1 MKDKHLTILT
11 IFLLIL
17 SLLKGYVLYDLLQE
31 KRDIPI
37 ILPYRSEDLDPPG
50 PPGGRRHHPS
60 MGSPPRQAPGGPS
73 SMQMYQG
80 SPSEM
85 HPPCA
90 PDFQEGHFPH
100 TPPRP
105 PKPPHDFKQPMGD
118 LPIDMAITT
127 DDVIRGL
134 NVLYEEDGELQLTP
148 AQKEKLLPLVK
159 RAAEGKKKL
168 HNLRKEEEL
177 LQYSVMKKTADLFMA
192 LTPDQRA
199 YIRSNRDEIER
210 ILMDFPR
217 LRREL
222 KGE

>member
-1 MKDKHLTILT
+1 MKDKHLNILT
-11 IFLLIL
+11 ILLLIL
-17 SLLKGYVLYDLLQE
+17 SLLKGYILYDLLQE

-50 PPGGRRHHPS
+50 PPGGRGHHHPS
-60 MGSPPRQAPGGPS
+60 MGSPPRHAPVPGDPS
-73 SMQMYQG
+73 SMQVHQD

-85 HPPCA
+85 HPPEA
-90 PDFQEGHFPH
+90 REGHFP
-100 TPPRP
+100 RP
-105 PKPPHDFKQPMGD
+105 PLPPHGHRPPMRD
-118 LPIDMAITT
+118 LPLDMIITT

-134 NVLYEEDGELQLTP
+134 NILYEEEGEFQLTP
-148 AQKEKLLPLVK
+148 QQKEKLLPLVK
-159 RAAEGKKKL
+159 KAAEGKERI

-199 YIRSNRDEIER
+199 YIRSNRDEVER
-210 ILMDFPR
+210 ILTDFPR